1 MQIGT
6 AAPTPEEL
14 AGAKHHF
21 IHHKSIKDNYNVGA
35 FEKDALQCL
44 ETLFK
49 THNILVMVGGSGLYV
64 DALTKGLD
72 HFPEVDPE
80 IRKTLN
86 KKLEQ
91 DGLETLQNQLQTL
104 DPISFNTIAIDNPH
118 RVIRALEICIGTGKP
133 YSSFLNKDKEKRH
146 FKAITIGLTA
156 DRDLIYQRINQR
168 VDIMMQEGLLDEV
181 KGLLEHKNLNA
192 LNTVGYKELFNHLSG
207 AWDLDFAISE
217 IKKNTRRFAKR
228 QLTWFKRN
236 DKTLWFDYKS
246 QTLDII
252 NKINSR
258 IKEAVLDNPVWFS
271 LTEIHTDKC
280 INYDKVKFYKTDYAP
295 FGAFIDGADTA
306 QAIEK
311 YSKLIDTF
319 FVVGKQ
325 PKLPTE
331 FKPAIKYIGLQMI
344 LRKKTQFPITET
356 IIELQEKH
364 LEDLM
369 GLIKLVYPHFFK
381 EKTSTLGRYYGIYK
395 NNLLVAALGE
405 RMQTKHFTEISAV
418 ATHPDYLGNGYA
430 KQLLTHA
437 SNKIFEDNKVP
448 FLHVD
453 ETNLGPIHLY
463 KKLGFITRIK
473 IEYWK
478 ISG

>member
-21 IHHKSIKDNYNVGA
+21 IHHKSIKDNYNVGT
-35 FEKDALQCL
+35 FEKDALKCL
-44 ETLFK
+44 NTLFK
-49 THNILVMVGGSGLYV
+49 EKDIVIMVGGSGLYV
-64 DALTKGLD
+64 DAVTKGLD
-72 HFPEVDPE
+72 FFPEVNPE

-91 DGLETLQNQLQTL
+91 DGLEALKHQLQNL
-104 DPISFNTIAIDNPH
+104 DPISYNTIAIDNPH
-118 RVIRALEICIGTGKP
+118 RVIRALEICIGSGKP
-133 YSSFLNKDKEKRH
+133 YSSFLNQGKEKRH
-146 FKAITIGLTA
+146 FKTITIGLTA
-156 DRDLIYQRINQR
+156 DRALIYQRINQR
-168 VDIMMQEGLLDEV
+168 VDMMMRDGLFDEV
-181 KGLLEHKNLNA
+181 KGLLDFKDLNA

-207 AWDLDFAISE
+207 EWDLDFAISE

-236 DKTLWFDYKS
+236 DKTLWFDYKT
-246 QTLDII
+246 QTSEII
-252 NKINSR
+252 SKINSR
-258 IKEAVLDNPVWFS
+258 INEAVLDNPVWFS
-271 LTEIHTDKC
+271 LSEVHTDKC
-280 INYDKVKFYKTDYAP
+280 INYGKVKFYKNDYTP
-295 FGAFIDGADTA
+295 FGAFIEGADTA
-306 QAIEK
+306 QAIEEH
-311 YSKLIDTF
+311 SKLIDTF

-325 PKLPTE
+325 PQMPTA
-331 FKPAIKYIGLQMI
+331 FKPATKYIGLQMM
-344 LRKKTQFPITET
+344 LRKKIEFPITET
-356 IIELQEKH
+356 ITELGEKH

-381 EKTSTLGRYYGIYK
+381 EKTSDLGRYYGIYK
-395 NNLLVAALGE
+395 NKKLVAVLGE
-405 RMQTKHFTEISAV
+405 RMQTKNFTEISAV

-437 SNKIFEDNKVP
+437 SNKIFEDNKTP

-453 ETNLGPIHLY
+453 ETNLGPINLY
-463 KKLGFITRIK
+463 KKLGFVTRKK

-478 ISG
+478 ISS